1 MEVKLKRNKWLTIL
15 VILLGTAIAFLNET
29 ALTTALAT
37 IMRDL
42 NLTAATGQWLT
53 TIFMLVAGIM
63 IPMSAFLIERF
74 STRTLF
80 FMAMGLF
87 TIGTLIGA
95 FAGNFEVLLVGRILQ
110 AMGGGITLPLI
121 QVVVLSLFKPEE
133 RGGAMGIIGIIISF
147 APAIGPT
154 LSGWIVTHFQWDYI
168 FFLSLPVAIIDIV
181 LGIFLLENVKEAKK
195 TKVDIISVIT
205 SALGFG
211 GLLYGFS
218 NIGTYK
224 FVNPQVYLPL
234 VVGVVALIYF
244 SIRQLKVLDKPFL
257 DLRVFKDKTFTF
269 GTLVIVIVFA
279 AFIGAGVILPLYI
292 QDGRGFSAFES
303 GLILMPGAILNGIM
317 NPITG
322 RLFDKFGARYLA
334 LVGLTCITVG
344 TFGLTT
350 LTVSTSIIF
359 IMCMYSLMLFGLGMV
374 LMPVT
379 TMALN
384 DLDRSLYAH
393 GTAAI
398 NTLRQIMAS
407 IGTAAF
413 VAIMTYVAE
422 HSSTS
427 PIQAEINGV
436 NTSFFVAGALS
447 LLSLIV
453 AFFVI
458 KNKKREKTKQVVK
471 NVKADVK
478 PLEVVEEFAQEVK
491 EEIDFERIR
500 KQLGEETLTDY
511 NNSKVNEILATLED
525 NTDMKKELKEEIS
538 KELEEHLSSLS
549 DEIAEKIKAE
559 IKLDRIKNQ
568 EKVQIN
574 QKILVQPNNSVTN
587 DKLNSSIQDLIKEEK
602 KTKNLLL
609 LGGAAIG
616 AIIIYILHKKR

>member
-1 MEVKLKRNKWLTIL
+1 
-15 VILLGTAIAFLNET
+15 
-29 ALTTALAT
+29 
-37 IMRDL
+37 
-42 NLTAATGQWLT
+42 
-53 TIFMLVAGIM
+53 
-63 IPMSAFLIERF
+63 
-74 STRTLF
+74 
-80 FMAMGLF
+80 
-87 TIGTLIGA
+87 
-95 FAGNFEVLLVGRILQ
+95 
-110 AMGGGITLPLI
+110 MGGGITLPLI

-224 FVNPQVYLPL
+224 FINPEVYLPL
-234 VVGVVALIYF
+234 LIGVIALIYF

-422 HSSTS
+422 HSSVTN

-458 KNKKREKTKQVVK
+458 KNKKREKTKEVVK
-471 NVKADVK
+471 NDEEVVK
-478 PLEVVEEFAQEVK
+478 PLELVNELVEDFE
-491 EEIDFERIR
+491 EEIDFNRIR
-500 KQLGEETLTDY
+500 D
-511 NNSKVNEILATLED
+511 EIIKESSLHDGNKISINLDALED
-525 NTDMKKELKEEIS
+525 NNNIKLSDKADIKEKLKKEIAN
-538 KELEEHLSSLS
+538 ELYEHLEKLS
-549 DEIAEKIKAE
+549 DEIAEK
-559 IKLDRIKNQ
+559 
-568 EKVQIN
+568 V
-574 QKILVQPNNSVTN
+574 V
-587 DKLNSSIQDLIKEEK
+587 DKMWKQQ
-602 KTKNLLL
+602 
-609 LGGAAIG
+609 
-616 AIIIYILHKKR
+616 